1 MSIGYEY
8 KLILQKRTHECSS
21 AKIDLVM
28 GGTFIKVN
36 EHHREVDDL
45 WGEERLHDEPSQS
58 MDYSL
63 DLIDEL

>member
-1 MSIGYEY
+1 MFFC
-8 KLILQKRTHECSS
+8 KN
-21 AKIDLVM
+21 LVM